1 MIWSSN
7 FRNIQNCRLFN
18 KGITKIVETTIDGAE
33 DLDLGMPMYNLTEYS
48 SNCCDATDSLWFYC
62 KDEETNFN
70 PNTANNNAFKS
81 FEYKAKLL
89 DYIVADGNNPILKY
103 AIIAVPL
110 KYHNNFW

>member
-1 MIWSSN
+1 
-7 FRNIQNCRLFN
+7 
-18 KGITKIVETTIDGAE
+18 
-33 DLDLGMPMYNLTEYS
+33 MPMYNLIEYS
-48 SNCCDATDSLWFYC
+48 LNCCDATDSLWFCC

-81 FEYKAKLL
+81 FEYKAKFL
-89 DYIVADGNNPILKY
+89 DYIVVDGNNPILKY